1 MSLAREAQ
9 AGLQAG
15 MVASI
20 QALNHGII
28 AFAGV
33 GAAGVAYGMSAGLA
47 VSGAAAIAMALI
59 AHSRPLVGTTT
70 AASAIIVGAVIAS
83 AGPETLAQAIAI
95 ALAMVAIAG
104 ALVVTLAATGLARIT
119 AMMPA
124 AVNQGLRNATAAMV
138 TLSVLPLLIGG
149 APGAGWIMPD
159 PGATAVAAIAIAIM
173 LRPIRGLPGPVVALV
188 AATLAH
194 HALSAAGVAVG
205 PEISHLL
212 SPGDLA
218 REVVAGWQALVS
230 SPPPLALALAGAA
243 TIALLSSTE
252 TLSASAALREVSGK
266 RTEYGRDL
274 LGAGAGMLAS
284 AGLGGVPASGLTV
297 PTITGWMAGGRARTA
312 QVCGAMVPFALLL
325 IGGPLLSQVPL
336 SGLAA
341 VLVGAVIR
349 LVELPASPFVSGRG
363 RARRLSD
370 AAISLSV
377 LATAILFGLLASV
390 GVGVLV
396 AVTVFTASMARSPI
410 RRAYRNPVGRSQVRR
425 RIEMEMRLR
434 SGGEAI
440 ALLEL
445 EGPLFFGSADH
456 VLHRVEAEFAS
467 GAKVVVLEMS
477 RITHID
483 MSGGRRLLEA
493 CAVAPGRVLL
503 APMHGTS
510 RAAAELDALG
520 LTVIL
525 PPSAICFDLA
535 SAVER
540 AEAIILDRDTAAG
553 PGQEVDP
560 AFAFEALG
568 LPSDAVGPILALT
581 TRTFFADGEP
591 IIRSGDPSDA
601 AYLLLSGEV
610 LISIGTGGDKPAA
623 RLAVLEPG
631 VLFGE
636 AALLGQVCRTADA
649 TARGD
654 ASCLRIDG
662 RLVERLRQQHP
673 ELAWH
678 ITAMLARQLTTHLR
692 TANMTIAKL
701 ET

>member
-1 MSLAREAQ
+1 
-9 AGLQAG
+9 
-15 MVASI
+15 
-20 QALNHGII
+20 
-28 AFAGV
+28 
-33 GAAGVAYGMSAGLA
+33 
-47 VSGAAAIAMALI
+47 
-59 AHSRPLVGTTT
+59 
-70 AASAIIVGAVIAS
+70 
-83 AGPETLAQAIAI
+83 
-95 ALAMVAIAG
+95 
-104 ALVVTLAATGLARIT
+104 
-119 AMMPA
+119 
-124 AVNQGLRNATAAMV
+124 
-138 TLSVLPLLIGG
+138 
-149 APGAGWIMPD
+149 
-159 PGATAVAAIAIAIM
+159 
-173 LRPIRGLPGPVVALV
+173 
-188 AATLAH
+188 
-194 HALSAAGVAVG
+194 
-205 PEISHLL
+205 
-212 SPGDLA
+212 
-218 REVVAGWQALVS
+218 
-230 SPPPLALALAGAA
+230 
-243 TIALLSSTE
+243 
-252 TLSASAALREVSGK
+252 
-266 RTEYGRDL
+266 
-274 LGAGAGMLAS
+274 
-284 AGLGGVPASGLTV
+284 
-297 PTITGWMAGGRARTA
+297 
-312 QVCGAMVPFALLL
+312 
-325 IGGPLLSQVPL
+325 
-336 SGLAA
+336 
-341 VLVGAVIR
+341 
-349 LVELPASPFVSGRG
+349 
-363 RARRLSD
+363 
-370 AAISLSV
+370 
-377 LATAILFGLLASV
+377 
-390 GVGVLV
+390 
-396 AVTVFTASMARSPI
+396 
-410 RRAYRNPVGRSQVRR
+410 
-425 RIEMEMRLR
+425 
-434 SGGEAI
+434 
-440 ALLEL
+440 
-445 EGPLFFGSADH
+445 
-456 VLHRVEAEFAS
+456 
-467 GAKVVVLEMS
+467 
-477 RITHID
+477 
-483 MSGGRRLLEA
+483 
-493 CAVAPGRVLL
+493 
-503 APMHGTS
+503 MHGTS